1 MTALQEPAIARC
13 HVVRTKLMMSTRWSE
28 PWDCVYGLGI
38 QNRFRRLRFQSVDS
52 VEVYCPVL
60 TKISEASIL
69 EDRMRELDN
78 EFRTSNQKVQSQS
91 LP

>member
-1 MTALQEPAIARC
+1 MTALQEQAIARC

-52 VEVYCPVL
+52 VEVY
-60 TKISEASIL
+60 
-69 EDRMRELDN
+69 
-78 EFRTSNQKVQSQS
+78 
-91 LP
+91 